1 MTNTT
6 QVNQIYTVCP
16 HCKRPVAPQ
25 PDQPRAQ
32 CLEHG
37 QIVPMRSAIANLP
50 LPSPVQPEA
59 ITAPVWA
66 A

>member
-1 MTNTT
+1 MTISA
-6 QVNQIYTVCP
+6 QVHTVCP
-16 HCKRPVAPQ
+16 HCKRPVVAR

-37 QIVPMRSAIANLP
+37 LIVPMRSAIANLP
-50 LPSPVQPEA
+50 LRPPAQPIA
-59 ITAPVWA
+59 IAAPVWA

>member
-1 MTNTT
+1 MTISM
-6 QVNQIYTVCP
+6 QVHTVCP
-16 HCKRPVAPQ
+16 HCKRPVATQ

-37 QIVPMRSAIANLP
+37 LIVPMRSAIANPPLLP
-50 LPSPVQPEA
+50 
-59 ITAPVWA
+59 APPMALLYTQA